1 MYINWPATTEANSV
15 APDATIH
22 HDSSSNSKY
31 KFSKKNL
38 YSFLLVFHAV
48 ITIIYLSHP
57 VTDAGQKELVAS
69 DDGMRVEQMS
79 FATPAKVPH
88 LRQANFSLLESTTK
102 MCASAEMKYLSTYPE
117 VEEIVGVGGN
127 FSSGFDHWM
136 KLGMSSGWKYEC
148 NLAKSP
154 RQFWINAIGIGEGI
168 GAWHKIVSNLLF
180 LAKELSATVVEPCM
194 GGGRLGSC
202 GDKRNHLPVSQVLD
216 LSWAFR
222 SSDDRPPLMASYKD
236 YQQQLQQFKG
246 KRTDHTLCLHVSGHN
261 DKKNENIKRKF
272 GCVLDRPSLIKDI
285 LDTEQLTNI
294 DMHGFWRDGTEILH
308 GMLKIPLPDTPPLP
322 MLSFHPDH
330 WHTVQHILQS
340 ANISNGDFSLIHW
353 RAEKKGGMDLME
365 CAKAVLDT
373 RKVIEKTDS
382 ITDGDGDPHPF
393 LLMTSLNEDP
403 GKSLFFVPSFFHAT

>member
-168 GAWHKIVSNLLF
+168 GAWRKSLSELLF

-202 GDKRNHLPVSQVLD
+202 GKPKQFWLPVSQVLD

-246 KRTDHTLCLHVSGHN
+246 KRTDHTLCLHLHQ
-261 DKKNENIKRKF
+261 DDTKNENKKRKF
-272 GCVLDRPSLIKDI
+272 GCVLDRPSLIKNI

-353 RAEKKGGMDLME
+353 RAEKKGMDLME

-382 ITDGDGDPHPF
+382 ITDGDGDPRPF

-403 GKSLFFVPSFFHAT
+403 GKSIFFVPFFIAFF